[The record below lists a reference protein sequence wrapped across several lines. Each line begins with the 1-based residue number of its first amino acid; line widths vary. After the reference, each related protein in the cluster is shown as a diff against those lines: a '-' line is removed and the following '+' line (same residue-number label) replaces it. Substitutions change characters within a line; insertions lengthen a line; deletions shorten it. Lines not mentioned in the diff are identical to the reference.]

1 MAVKVIV
8 GLRQGVAGAMLVRD
22 CAAAAT
28 TVVAAVVGTA
38 TAVGP
43 LAQPSLKSHSRG
55 TLLLSFLN
63 DS

>member
-1 MAVKVIV
+1 MAVTVIV
-8 GLRQGVAGAMLVRD
+8 GLWQGVAGAMLVRD
-22 CAAAAT
+22 CAAAAVT
-28 TVVAAVVGTA
+28 AAAAVMGTA

-55 TLLLSFLN
+55 SLLLSFLN